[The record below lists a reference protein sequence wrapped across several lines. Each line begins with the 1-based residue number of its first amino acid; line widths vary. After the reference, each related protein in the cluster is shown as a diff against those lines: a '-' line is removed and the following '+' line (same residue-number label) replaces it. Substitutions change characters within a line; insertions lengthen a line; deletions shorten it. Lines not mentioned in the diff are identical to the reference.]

1 MATLDNSRANLDSA
15 WRTLNGR
22 WEELKSVW
30 DDPVSHAFERDT
42 WQPLEANLSAAD
54 RLLEQLSQ
62 IIAQAERTVK

>member
-22 WEELKSVW
+22 WEELRTVW

-42 WQPLEANLSAAD
+42 WQALQTDVAAAD
-54 RLLEQLSQ
+54 RALQQLAQ
-62 IIAQAERTVK
+62 VVAQAQRAIK